1 MSFSHRPTDE
11 DDDREHDASDP
22 WQHLAAIGNVI
33 SADFRRALAAAVTA
47 CLGLALTWACG
58 GVLGTNPP
66 IGYFAD
72 NRHSTL
78 AKLLAVAGAVVFFA
92 CGVIA
97 VRSATKEILK
107 VVPSRLGDDRKV
119 GLRWICLVAGY
130 LLVIFGTLGAL
141 NVPIERLALGA
152 SITGVILGI
161 AAQQSLNNVFAGLI
175 LLIVRPVTV
184 GQRISLRSGPIG
196 GPYTGDVVDMTLT
209 YVRLSTDRGELL
221 LPNSTILTAVIGPP
235 GAFDDGTPQSPATG
249 PAAGTAPTAGTADVA
264 GTAAAAG
271 MAAAD
276 AAVAGAAVEAA
287 AGGGAGTG
295 GGGGSAGGGAGG
307 GAAGGSAARSVAGG
321 EQLHPQ

>member
-1 MSFSHRPTDE
+1 MSFTHRPTDD

-22 WQHLAAIGNVI
+22 WQHLAAIGSVI
-33 SADFRRALAAAVTA
+33 SADFRRAVAAAVTA

-58 GVLGTNPP
+58 GVLGTSTSAP
-66 IGYFAD
+66 ISYFAD
-72 NRHSTL
+72 RRHTTL
-78 AKLLAVAGAVVFFA
+78 ANLLAIAGAVVFFT

-235 GAFDDGTPQSPATG
+235 GAFDDGPPQSPVTG
-249 PAAGTAPTAGTADVA
+249 PTAGAAPAAGTADAA

-271 MAAAD
+271 VAAAE
-276 AAVAGAAVEAA
+276 AGVAGAAISAA
-287 AGGGAGTG
+287 ATGA
-295 GGGGSAGGGAGG
+295 AAGG
-307 GAAGGSAARSVAGG
+307 GAAGGQGARPSAGG
-321 EQLHPQ
+321 EQPHIR